1 MGTTAVAFDL
11 DYTLAVPTRDRA
23 TLLSEAT
30 RAADAP
36 PITREEYLEAHRAE
50 HAHETRAPI
59 FDRLL
64 DGDDGAPEDLAE
76 AYRETIADAL
86 APVEGAEEL
95 IRELRRDYR
104 IGLLTNGPV
113 RAQRDKLETLGWEGL
128 FDAVVITGSLEA
140 GKPDSIAFETLLER
154 LDAEPEEAVYVGDEV
169 TADVRGASEVG
180 LRVVQVRYPG
190 GPDPDPRADAHV
202 DRESLREDLPS
213 VVRELGRADADVIA

>member
-11 DYTLAVPTRDRA
+11 DYTLAVPARDRA

-30 RAADAP
+30 RAAGAP
-36 PITREEYLEAHRAE
+36 EITREEYLKAHRAE

-64 DGDDGAPEDLAE
+64 DGDGAPEDLAE

-86 APVEGAEEL
+86 APAEGAEEL

-140 GKPDSIAFETLLER
+140 GKPDAIAFETLLDA
-154 LDAEPEEAVYVGDEV
+154 LDAAPDETVYVGDEV
-169 TADVRGASEVG
+169 TADVRGASEAG

-202 DRESLREDLPS
+202 DRGSLREDLPA